1 MLSHQGFGL
10 EALDVAD
17 REAGLGRV
25 QYASEW
31 PLKRVGGDR
40 AAQRRRLEQKREPGQ
55 CALAGR
61 RRRKVRQRGPD
72 MLLDIRRDCNAFMGD
87 QRGYPLGG
95 PGAFIGRIDVPKR
108 LEGQLAAA
116 FRRTAERRSEE
127 HTSELQSL
135 MRISFAVCRL
145 TKQTQ

>member
-72 MLLDIRRDCNAFMGD
+72 MLLDIRSEARRVGNWFVSTCSI
-87 QRGYPLGG
+87 RWTPL
-95 PGAFIGRIDVPKR
+95 
-108 LEGQLAAA
+108 
-116 FRRTAERRSEE
+116 
-127 HTSELQSL
+127 H
-135 MRISFAVCRL
+135 
-145 TKQTQ
+145 

>member
-95 PGAFIGRIDVPKR
+95 P
-108 LEGQLAAA
+108 
-116 FRRTAERRSEE
+116 RSEE
-127 HTSELQSL
+127 HTSELQSI
-135 MRISFAVCRL
+135 MRHSYDVFCL
-145 TKQTQ
+145 KNKTQ